1 VQDLAGE
8 RGDLALKTLEELRH
22 QLIYGL
28 RLEGTSKNLE
38 RMAHAA
44 IVRSDEA
51 LRKEDTETKY
61 PTEEQRS
68 MTEGEQVYTALELAM
83 NAAGARFFEVP
94 FRPSSYFSNRLT
106 SVVTMEYVDLR
117 SATISSSCKA
127 GHARRSGGYGE
138 MFQRSRK
145 EKEGWRW
152 VMNFMVTTLTLA
164 IDQLDGRDA
173 IAVGLLLCFLREAT
187 GGVAPRLLSV

>member
-1 VQDLAGE
+1 MRDGTREVQDLAGE
-8 RGDLALKTLEELRH
+8 RGDLALKAPEELRH
-22 QLIYGL
+22 QLVHRL

-68 MTEGEQVYTALELAM
+68 MTEGEQVYTALEFAM

-94 FRPSSYFSNRLT
+94 FRPSSYFSSRL
-106 SVVTMEYVDLR
+106 
-117 SATISSSCKA
+117 
-127 GHARRSGGYGE
+127 
-138 MFQRSRK
+138 
-145 EKEGWRW
+145 
-152 VMNFMVTTLTLA
+152 TTLTLP
-164 IDQLDGRDA
+164 IDQLDGRDT
-173 IAVGLLLCFLREAT
+173 IPIGFLLCFGGEAT
-187 GGVAPRLLSV
+187 GGEDQPFLGAALHTATEVADQGGLKADVVY